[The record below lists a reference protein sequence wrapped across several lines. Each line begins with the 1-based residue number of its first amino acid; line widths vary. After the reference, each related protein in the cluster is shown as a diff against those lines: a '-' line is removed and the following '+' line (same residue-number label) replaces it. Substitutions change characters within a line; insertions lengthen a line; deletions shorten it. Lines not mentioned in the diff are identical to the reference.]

1 MAASP
6 KVTYATF
13 ATGEQE
19 TRAFRAALELLD
31 GRLGEQ
37 HPFYLD
43 GVAHT
48 GDGWVDEHSPGDSR
62 VLVGRFA
69 TASMDDFDRAVAV
82 ARRFAAEWAATD
94 WRERVRIVGGVS
106 AAVAERRHELAAILA
121 HEIGKP
127 LLEALGE
134 VDECVVLIDY
144 YCEQMTAHGGFVA
157 EMGPPSAER
166 SWSIL
171 RPYGVWAVIG
181 PFNFPMALLLGPIA
195 AALIAGN
202 TVVAKPSPY
211 GYLSGLSVYELFR
224 QAGVPAGALQLLTIP
239 DERLGERLYG
249 YRGLDGLTFT
259 GSHATGMRVFRG
271 FSREYPRPAICE
283 MGGKNPAIVTAS
295 ADLRKAALGVARSA
309 FGFSGQRCSGCSRV
323 LVAREV
329 HDEFAALLQERRREI
344 RVASPLDPATKVGP
358 VISTEAVRR
367 LLEAARECREAGW
380 RVCGGDALT
389 EGELRYGNYVEPTVA
404 EIPVDSRLLRE
415 ELFTPFV
422 AVHPVDSLEQALATA
437 NGLVFGLTAGLY
449 AENPAEIERFER
461 EIKAGVI
468 YVNREAG
475 ATTGAWPGIQSF
487 GGWEGSG
494 STGRGAGGI
503 HYLQQY
509 MREQSLTVVGD

>member
-1 MAASP
+1 MAAPP
-6 KVTYATF
+6 KVTYETF
-13 ATGEQE
+13 DAAEQDA
-19 TRAFRAALELLD
+19 RAFHSALELV
-31 GRLGEQ
+31 GARLGER
-37 HPFYLD
+37 HPFYID
-43 GVAHT
+43 GVAQH
-48 GDGWVDEHSPGDSR
+48 GDGWVQEHSPGDRR
-62 VLVGRFA
+62 VLVGHFA
-69 TASMDDFDRAVAV
+69 AASIEDLDRAVAC
-82 ARRFAAEWAATD
+82 ARRFTAEWAATD
-94 WRERVRIVGGVS
+94 WRERVRIVSGVS
-106 AAVAERRHELAAILA
+106 AAIAERRHELAAILA
-121 HEIGKP
+121 YEIGKP

-144 YCEQMTAHGGFVA
+144 YCHQLSAHGGFVT
-157 EMGPPSAER
+157 EMGPPGAER
-166 SWSIL
+166 NWSLL

-211 GYLSGLSVYELFR
+211 GYLSGLAVYELFR
-224 QAGVPAGALQLLTIP
+224 QAGLPPGALQLLSIP
-239 DERLGERLYG
+239 DERLGERLYSH
-249 YRGLDGLTFT
+249 RGLDGLTFT
-259 GSHATGMRVFRG
+259 GSHATGMRVFHG
-271 FSREYPRPAICE
+271 FSRQYPRPAICE

-295 ADLRKAALGVARSA
+295 ADLGKAALGVARSA

-329 HDEFAALLQERRREI
+329 HDQFAALLAERRGE
-344 RVASPLDPATKVGP
+344 VVLGSPLDPATKVGP
-358 VISTEAVRR
+358 VISPESVQR
-367 LLEAARECREAGW
+367 LLDAARECREAGW
-380 RVCGGDALT
+380 AVHGGSALV
-389 EGELRYGNYVEPTVA
+389 EGELRYGNYAEPTVA
-404 EIPVDSRLLRE
+404 EIPADSRLLRE

-422 AVHPVDSLEQALATA
+422 AIHPVASLGEALELA

-449 AENPAEIERFER
+449 AEDPAEIERFER

-475 ATTGAWPGIQSF
+475 ATTGAWPGIQPF

-509 MREQSLTVVGD
+509 MREQSLTVVGG